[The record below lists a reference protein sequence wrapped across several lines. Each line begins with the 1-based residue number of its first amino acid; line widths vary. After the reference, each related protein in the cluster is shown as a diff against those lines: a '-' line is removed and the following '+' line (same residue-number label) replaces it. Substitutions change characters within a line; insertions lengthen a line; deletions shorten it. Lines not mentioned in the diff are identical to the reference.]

1 VIFLAELATSFTE
14 KRNDVMTEK
23 VRSPNRRNLGDEI
36 RRVLCTLGVAAELV
50 VAAGGDGP
58 APAGGGVPMYGF
70 CTGLA
75 IVGWWVAAAAAGE
88 LVNVLRSL
96 PSNGSCVGRRMH
108 LPWGRVVLP
117 VVVIAVVIVVRIWQP
132 VPPMWVIAN

>member
-1 VIFLAELATSFTE
+1 MIKA
-14 KRNDVMTEK
+14 EK
-23 VRSPNRRNLGDEI
+23 VWLPKPRNLGDEV
-36 RRVLCTLGVAAELV
+36 RRVLCTLGVVAELAA
-50 VAAGGDGP
+50 AAGGDGP

-96 PSNGSCVGRRMH
+96 SVNGSYVGWRTR
-108 LPWGRVVLP
+108 LPWGHVILP